1 MQSDTCLG
9 TTLRRRKAGL
19 RDCAGWGEGK
29 RLQSFIKRLRGDTLP
44 KQFVNF
50 IGRRSMLEHTF
61 LRAEMFMPSDRV
73 FTVVNGSHL
82 KYPEVRRQISS
93 RPGVALWC
101 SLRTR
106 RPVLGFSL
114 QPSLCAGFHRGQSVC
129 ESQRIQNKKGT

>member
-1 MQSDTCLG
+1 MTC
-9 TTLRRRKAGL
+9 KATRASAQLYDAERQVCGIVL
-19 RDCAGWGEGK
+19 AGGEGK

-93 RPGVALWC
+93 RPG
-101 SLRTR
+101 
-106 RPVLGFSL
+106 G
-114 QPSLCAGFHRGQSVC
+114 
-129 ESQRIQNKKGT
+129 